1 LVSPL
6 DIFSKADGFEFDIAK
21 QKIFQKSILIKNN
34 AIKTY
39 IKNNKAGEDI
49 QPFV

>member
-1 LVSPL
+1 MVLNL
-6 DIFSKADGFEFDIAK
+6 ILQK
-21 QKIFQKSILIKNN
+21 KIFQKSILIKNN